1 MEPGTRLSALALHL
15 TYNGGAMQPA
25 TSQIASGE
33 PSTASVTGRG
43 FFRILSFFDIAEAID
58 LDNLRALLGPE
69 AAPRSPGFVHL
80 TPECAQAQNQP
91 LLESVEPIALASG
104 EKLEAKIKYYWF
116 GVASVELSTPFECHF
131 DSLCGQSYRW
141 MNAPE
146 VEKAAEVLL
155 RARLQR
161 FRPALI
167 KPSSKWLDE
176 DYLVIDIQSAQHAD
190 GRCATGTELLQH
202 YGDQITQLVRGELA
216 PLSAAERD
224 EILRGA
230 LSYYPTDLIVV
241 GWAAALVYDKPDAA
255 SAILDLLEYA
265 NTQLLEFRYY
275 DELLT
280 ALLSNVYSSLEGHE
294 SFLSRWRLPRRAGR
308 VNRLRLDIM
317 DLAERT
323 EYAVKFI
330 SDTYYARV
338 YRLCS
343 AKIGVDDY
351 KALVGEKLK
360 TAGELYEF
368 MVAQFNERRMFALEL
383 VVAVLVLLDV
393 ILLLRQ

>member
-1 MEPGTRLSALALHL
+1 MAIAPPAESKLMHSAPAHMITRG
-15 TYNGGAMQPA
+15 Y
-25 TSQIASGE
+25 
-33 PSTASVTGRG
+33 
-43 FFRILSFFDIAEAID
+43 FRMLNFFDIAEAID
-58 LDNLRALLGPE
+58 LEKLRALLGSK

-80 TPECAQAQNQP
+80 TPEYAQAQNPP
-91 LLESVEPIALASG
+91 LEEPLDPVTLSSG
-104 EKLEAKIKYYWF
+104 EKLGGKIKYYWF
-116 GVASVELSTPFECHF
+116 GVASVELTTPFQC
-131 DSLCGQSYRW
+131 DLNALCGDSYRW

-146 VEKAAEVLL
+146 VEKAAEDML

-161 FRPALI
+161 FQPALI

-176 DYLVIDIQSAQHAD
+176 DYLVIDIQSASHED
-190 GRCATGTELLQH
+190 GRPPTAEELLKQ
-202 YGDQITQLVRGELA
+202 YGDQITELVRGELT

-224 EILRGA
+224 EILRDA

-241 GWAAALVYDKPDAA
+241 GWAAALVYDKPDAT
-255 SAILDLLEYA
+255 SAIIDLLEYA

-275 DELLT
+275 DEVLT
-280 ALLSNVYSSLEGHE
+280 NLLSNVYSSLEGHE

-338 YRLCS
+338 YRVIS
-343 AKIGVDDY
+343 SKIGVNDY
-351 KALVGEKLK
+351 KGLVSEKLK

-368 MVAQFNERRMFALEL
+368 MVSQFNERRMFVLEL
-383 VVAVLVLLDV
+383 VVAVLVALDV
-393 ILLLRQ
+393 ILLLRGGQ

>member
-1 MEPGTRLSALALHL
+1 M
-15 TYNGGAMQPA
+15 
-25 TSQIASGE
+25 IA
-33 PSTASVTGRG
+33 RG
-43 FFRILSFFDIAEAID
+43 HFRILNFFDIAEAID

-69 AAPRSPGFVHL
+69 ASPRSPGFVHL
-80 TPECAQAQNQP
+80 TPEYAQAQSQP
-91 LLESVEPIALASG
+91 LEESLEPVTLPGG
-104 EKLEAKIKYYWF
+104 ERLEGKIKYYWF
-116 GVASVELSTPFECHF
+116 GVASVELTTRFQC
-131 DSLCGQSYRW
+131 DLDALCPDSYRW

-146 VEKAAEVLL
+146 VEKTAEDQL
-155 RARLQR
+155 RRHLERL
-161 FRPALI
+161 RPALI
-167 KPSSKWLDE
+167 RPSAKWLDE

-190 GRCATGTELLQH
+190 GHSPTAAELLGN
-202 YGDQITQLVRGELA
+202 YGDQITQLVRGELT

-241 GWAAALVYDKPDAA
+241 GWAAALVYDKPDAT

-275 DELLT
+275 DEVLT
-280 ALLSNVYSSLEGHE
+280 SLLSNVYSSLEGHE
-294 SFLSRWRLPRRAGR
+294 SFLSRWRLPGRAGR

-338 YRLCS
+338 YKVIS
-343 AKIGVDDY
+343 SKIGVDDY
-351 KALVGEKLK
+351 KALVNEKLK
-360 TAGELYEF
+360 TAGELYGF
-368 MVAQFNERRMFALEL
+368 MVAQFNERRMFALEV
-383 VVAVLVLLDV
+383 VVAVLVALDV
-393 ILLLRQ
+393 ILLLRWH

>member
-1 MEPGTRLSALALHL
+1 
-15 TYNGGAMQPA
+15 MQRV
-25 TSQIASGE
+25 TNRIARAE
-33 PSTASVTGRG
+33 PSMVTLRGRG
-43 FFRILSFFDIAEAID
+43 YFRILNFFDIAEAID
-58 LDNLRALLGPE
+58 LEQLRILLGPE
-69 AAPRSPGFVHL
+69 AAPRSPAFVHL
-80 TPECAQAQNQP
+80 TPEYAQAQNQP
-91 LLESVEPIALASG
+91 LLESVEPIILPGG

-131 DSLCGQSYRW
+131 HSLCEQSYRW

-146 VEKAAEVLL
+146 VEKAAEILL
-155 RARLQR
+155 RARLER
-161 FRPALI
+161 FRPALL
-167 KPSSKWLDE
+167 KPSLKWLDE
-176 DYLVIDIQSAQHAD
+176 DYLVIDIQSAQYAD
-190 GRCATGTELLQH
+190 GRSATGTELLQN
-202 YGDQITQLVRGELA
+202 YGDQITQLVRGEIA
-216 PLSAAERD
+216 PLSSAERD

-241 GWAAALVYDKPDAA
+241 GWAAALVYDKPAA
-255 SAILDLLEYA
+255 TSAILDLLEYA

-280 ALLSNVYSSLEGHE
+280 TLLSNVYSSLEGHE

-308 VNRLRLDIM
+308 LNRLRLDIM

-351 KALVGEKLK
+351 KTLVDEKLK

-368 MVAQFNERRMFALEL
+368 MVAQFNDRRMFALEL
-383 VVAVLVLLDV
+383 VVAILVLLDV
-393 ILLLRQ
+393 ILVIRGK

>member
-1 MEPGTRLSALALHL
+1 MDGAAHVATTVEKKESSTAGALAH
-15 TYNGGAMQPA
+15 GH
-25 TSQIASGE
+25 
-33 PSTASVTGRG
+33 
-43 FFRILSFFDIAEAID
+43 FRILNLFDIAEAID
-58 LDNLRALLGPE
+58 LEQLRALLGPE

-80 TPECAQAQNQP
+80 TPEYAQAQNQP
-91 LLESVEPIALASG
+91 ILESLDPIQLPTG
-104 EKLEAKIKYYWF
+104 ETVTPTIKYYWF
-116 GVASVELSTPFECHF
+116 GVASVELTADFQCDF
-131 DSLCGQSYRW
+131 DVLCGQSYRW

-146 VEKAAEVLL
+146 VEQAAEDLL
-155 RARLQR
+155 RKRLER
-161 FRPALI
+161 FRPALT
-167 KPSSKWLDE
+167 KSSMKWLDE
-176 DYLVIDIQSAQHAD
+176 DYLVIDIQSAEHAD
-190 GRCATGTELLQH
+190 GHPLTAAEMLEQ
-202 YGDQITQLVRGELA
+202 YADQITRLVRGELA
-216 PLSAAERD
+216 PLSASERD

-230 LSYYPTDLIVV
+230 LSYYVNDLIVV
-241 GWAAALVYDKPDAA
+241 GWAAALVYDKPDAT
-255 SAILDLLEYA
+255 SAIIDLLEYA

-280 ALLSNVYSSLEGHE
+280 RLLSNVYSSLEGRE
-294 SFLSRWRLPRRAGR
+294 SLLSRWRLPGRAVR

-351 KALVGEKLK
+351 KTLVGEKLK
-360 TAGELYEF
+360 TAGELYGF
-368 MVAQFNERRMFALEL
+368 MVAQFNERRMFVLEV

-393 ILLLRQ
+393 ILLIHPK

>member
-1 MEPGTRLSALALHL
+1 MAIAPPAESRLSGTAAAHL
-15 TYNGGAMQPA
+15 LT
-25 TSQIASGE
+25 
-33 PSTASVTGRG
+33 RG
-43 FFRILSFFDIAEAID
+43 QFRMLNFFDIAEAID
-58 LDNLRALLGPE
+58 LEKLRVLLGSK

-80 TPECAQAQNQP
+80 TPEYAQAQNAP
-91 LLESVEPIALASG
+91 LEEPLDPVTLPSG
-104 EKLEAKIKYYWF
+104 EKLGGKIKYYWF
-116 GVASVELSTPFECHF
+116 GVASVELATPFQC
-131 DSLCGQSYRW
+131 DLNSLCGDSYRW

-146 VEKAAEVLL
+146 VENAAEDIL

-161 FRPALI
+161 FQPALI
-167 KPSSKWLDE
+167 RPSSKWLDE
-176 DYLVIDIQSAQHAD
+176 DYLVIDIQSASHED
-190 GRCATGTELLQH
+190 GRPPTAEELLKQ
-202 YGDQITQLVRGELA
+202 YGDQITELVRGELT

-224 EILRGA
+224 EILRDA

-241 GWAAALVYDKPDAA
+241 GWAAALVYDKPDAT
-255 SAILDLLEYA
+255 SAIIDLLEYA

-275 DELLT
+275 DEVLT
-280 ALLSNVYSSLEGHE
+280 NLLSNVYSSLEGRE

-338 YRLCS
+338 YRVIS
-343 AKIGVDDY
+343 SKIGVNDY
-351 KALVGEKLK
+351 KALVSEKLK

-368 MVAQFNERRMFALEL
+368 MVAQFNERRMFVLEL
-383 VVAVLVLLDV
+383 VVAVLVALDV
-393 ILLLRQ
+393 ILLLRGGQ